1 MGYKILGVT
10 LARSGSKGVKQKNI
24 KNLCGHPLLS
34 YTIYAAKKSKLIS
47 RYVVSTNS
55 KKFKNICLNYGADVP
70 FLRPEKLSKDNVW
83 SRDALKHAVINSEK
97 YYKEKYDYVVELPA
111 TAPLRDYRDIDK
123 AINKLIKKKSDSVIG
138 VSRVLDKHPVRIKKI
153 SNGKLDDYNKTLKEG
168 ESSRRQDL
176 PSCYVRNGSIYAMKR
191 NLIVKK
197 FSRKGKISLPHV
209 MDSASSINI
218 DENIDFYLAETLI
231 KKGYS
236 NNFPASIFCDQ
247 KVKLLGFGKIK
258 ILVSYP
264 YIIFEKVL
272 KNMIFKNVQFV
283 FCEQKN
289 IFNLKNEIK
298 DNVFAWITSTNGE
311 KIISNKTINNFKNL
325 KHILSPS
332 TGLTHISSHL
342 DKKIKIHHLDKNIVK
357 KIMASSEF
365 SIGQIINLSR
375 NTLKSREIVKEGN
388 WRNKEILLRG
398 HELGYFKFGIFG
410 LGRIGKNIAKFL
422 NLFNYD
428 ISYFDPYIKTNKYK
442 KYTKISNFLRSI
454 NFLIVTAKLTKET
467 KFFFDKKK
475 LNNLKKYSRI
485 LNISRGEIFNQKD
498 LQNIIKKKFFIFGTD
513 VLSEESSILKR
524 KNSFINYSRVNDD
537 LVITPHMAGLTYESE
552 TKSIMIILK
561 KLKKILNS

>member
-123 AINKLIKKKSDSVIG
+123 AINKLVKKKSDSVIA
-138 VSRVLDKHPVRIKKI
+138 VSRVLDKHPIRIKKI
-153 SNGKLDDYNKTLKEG
+153 SNGKLDDYNKTLKRRVFKETR
-168 ESSRRQDL
+168 SSELLCQKWL
-176 PSCYVRNGSIYAMKR
+176 NLCNEKR
-191 NLIVKK
+191 SNSKK

-209 MDSASSINI
+209 MDSTSSINI

-247 KVKLLGFGKIK
+247 KVKRLGFGKIK

-272 KNMIFKNVQFV
+272 NNMIFKNVQFI

-289 IFNLKNEIK
+289 IFNLNNEIK

-311 KIISNKTINNFKNL
+311 KIISNETINNFKNL

-332 TGLTHISSHL
+332 TGLTHISPHL
-342 DKKIKIHHLDKNIVK
+342 DKKIKIHHLDKNIAK

-375 NTLKSREIVKEGN
+375 NTLKSPEIVKEGN

-428 ISYFDPYIKTNKYK
+428 ISYFDPYIKINKYK
-442 KYTKISNFLRSI
+442 RYTKISTFLGLLT
-454 NFLIVTAKLTKET
+454 FL
-467 KFFFDKKK
+467 
-475 LNNLKKYSRI
+475 
-485 LNISRGEIFNQKD
+485 
-498 LQNIIKKKFFIFGTD
+498 
-513 VLSEESSILKR
+513 
-524 KNSFINYSRVNDD
+524 
-537 LVITPHMAGLTYESE
+537 
-552 TKSIMIILK
+552 
-561 KLKKILNS
+561 